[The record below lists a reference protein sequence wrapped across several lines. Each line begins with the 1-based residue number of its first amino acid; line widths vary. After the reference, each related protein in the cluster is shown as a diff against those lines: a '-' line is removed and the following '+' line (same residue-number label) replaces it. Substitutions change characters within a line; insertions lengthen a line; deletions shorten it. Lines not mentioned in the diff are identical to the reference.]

1 MKKNLLKVLFLTLYM
16 WVNVCAWGAG
26 QRHQIFLEL
35 ELQVI
40 MCQLMCI
47 LRLQLWSSTCAVNHW
62 ATK

>member
-1 MKKNLLKVLFLTLYM
+1 M

-35 ELQVI
+35 ELQVV
-40 MCQLMCI
+40 MCQLMYV
-47 LRLQLWSSTCAVNHW
+47 LRIQLWSSTCAVNHW